1 MSPRNQFLSETE
13 GILDHMIW
21 PAPGVTADQLASTLI
36 NLNGQPRPI
45 LVGAHSGDE
54 VITKYLRWVNDAARM
69 LGPVLRKHDLDR
81 LVYTPRYWATLA
93 NPTATPATVGAVQ
106 QETQDA
112 EAAPEVAA
120 KQARQLAERW
130 APDPQGTHIVV
141 PDTGVFLNH
150 PLGGDD
156 RFDVSTIKW
165 RTLAQARMFEEVR
178 VVVPILVVDE
188 LELIKDNR
196 SNAKPIRDKA
206 RWTVNTLFD
215 WLRAEPGSWHLLRER
230 SVQSGGVA
238 IELLPDERGHQRL
251 PRNDDELVDRAV
263 VLSEIQPAP
272 VHFLSYDTGA
282 VLRANLA
289 GLKGHRLRDE
299 GPSSTTSAVPG

>member
-1 MSPRNQFLSETE
+1 
-13 GILDHMIW
+13 MIW
-21 PAPGVTADQLASTLI
+21 PAPGVTADQLANTLM

-54 VITKYLRWVNDAARM
+54 VITTYLRWVNDAARM

-106 QETQDA
+106 QETREV
-112 EAAPEVAA
+112 EAALDVAE
-120 KQARQLAERW
+120 KEARQLAQHW
-130 APDPQGTHIVV
+130 APHPQGTHIVV

-150 PLGGDD
+150 PVGGDG
-156 RFDVSTIKW
+156 RFDISTITW
-165 RTLAQARMFEEVR
+165 RTLAPARMFEEVR
-178 VVVPILVVDE
+178 VVVPIVVVDE

-196 SNAKPIRDKA
+196 SAPKAMRDKA

-215 WLRAEPGSWHLLRER
+215 WLQAEPGSWHLLRQR
-230 SVQSGGVA
+230 SVHSGGVA
-238 IELLPDERGHQRL
+238 IELFPDERGHQRL
-251 PRNDDELVDRAV
+251 PRHDDELVDRAV

-289 GLKGHRLRDE
+289 GVKGHRLRDE
-299 GPSSTTSAVPG
+299 APSSAGTAVS